1 MSSTISFSHRPDR
14 VWMVKNA
21 LYRWFVSVA
30 LEHTSSPE
38 VRQALEMSE
47 LVNGLVIDIQSDP
60 GAFNV
65 ELVGAIRSAADD
77 IRNRAKDIP
86 RSVGSQGAVT
96 QRTVVAKFAD
106 LVSMLGGLRPGAV
119 RGQG

>member
-14 VWMVKNA
+14 VWMVKNS
-21 LYRWFVSVA
+21 LYRWFVAVA

-38 VRQALEMSE
+38 VRQALKMSE
-47 LVNGLVIDIQSDP
+47 LVSGLVIDIQSDP

-77 IRNRAKDIP
+77 IRNRAKE
-86 RSVGSQGAVT
+86 
-96 QRTVVAKFAD
+96 
-106 LVSMLGGLRPGAV
+106 
-119 RGQG
+119 